1 MGPPA
6 SLITTVSSWESRIGE
21 EDWSLKGELAEMR
34 FLEVNTFA
42 LVPEAGKPIAHFKR
56 SSI

>member
-6 SLITTVSSWESRIGE
+6 SLITTVASWESRIGE

-34 FLEVNTFA
+34 FLEVNTFS
-42 LVPEAGKPIAHFKR
+42 LVPEAGKPITHFKR